1 MDLSKLSDSDLMAL
15 QANDLSKVSNE
26 GLQHLHSEL
35 QSAQHPNMH
44 MEQGDWVMNAPAKSP
59 TGKPITEALG
69 NLWEASKLE
78 GLVPEVSPIGGA
90 TRIGGYRGIQA
101 VNKAGN
107 AIEDIVAA
115 AKGSTI
121 GQKLGNALKEL
132 GDTAK
137 GIAQIPQELLPSNI
151 QNGYA
156 LAKARSPYLSREFAA
171 GKLEGMTPE
180 AEAHAKKSGV
190 FNYAKAIFGQ
200 DINKNEAENAKNYAD
215 VWKQK
220 ALADELMKKAQ
231 EVGGRGNYTLPENAS
246 LMLPE
251 GIQVSPGQ
259 FTGNAARQIGNEATW
274 FPNAATLGDFLKTKS
289 HLLGVLSSPRI
300 NTNLGYAAGKVGNAY
315 EMLPQASIE
324 DLINAGLLVPRTGN
338 QGEQ

>member
-1 MDLSKLSDSDLMAL
+1 MAL

-44 MEQGDWVMNAPAKSP
+44 LEQGDWVMNPPAKKP
-59 TGKPITEALG
+59 FETGKPITEALA
-69 NLWEASKLE
+69 NLWDESKLA
-78 GLVPEVSPIGGA
+78 GLAPEVSPLGGA
-90 TRIGGYRGIQA
+90 TRIGGYRGLES

-107 AIEDIVAA
+107 AIEDVVAA

-121 GQKLGNALKEL
+121 GQKLGNALKTL

-137 GIAQIPQELLPSNI
+137 GVAQIPQELMPSNI

-156 LAKARSPYLSREFAA
+156 LARAKSPYLSSEFAA
-171 GKLEGMTPE
+171 GKLEGMTPA

-200 DINKNEAENAKNYAD
+200 DINKNEAETAANYAD
-215 VWKQK
+215 VWKKK

-251 GIQVSPGQ
+251 GVQVSPGQ

-289 HLLGVLSSPRI
+289 HVLGVLSSPRI
-300 NTNLGYAAGKVGNAY
+300 NTNLGYAAGKVVNASD
-315 EMLPQASIE
+315 MLPQASVE
-324 DLINAGLLVPRTGN
+324 DLINAGLLDARTMRAK